1 MSSQHTRRTVRL
13 RRLIVAGA
21 LATATISTLALPVTG
36 AQAAP
41 ASAPAKRKA
50 QVDPVAAEAVQA
62 IGSFQRSQ
70 ITRDGAAMTAFE
82 QGRDHIAAEM
92 ALRLEIDPEVMQDAW
107 RRADREHQLAI
118 LAALTQLGVPYR
130 HNASKPGVGF
140 DCSGLTSY
148 AWGQVGYV
156 IKRQST
162 AQIREA
168 APRDEHTAQAG
179 DLVQYPGH
187 VMIWLGVDRA
197 MVHAPYSG
205 RNVEVDTFSA
215 RRKVKFGDP
224 TG

>member
-1 MSSQHTRRTVRL
+1 MSSHHPRRTLRL
-13 RRLIVAGA
+13 RRLILAGA
-21 LATATISTLALPVTG
+21 LASATASTLALPVTG

-41 ASAPAKRKA
+41 ASAPAKRA
-50 QVDPVAAEAVQA
+50 AEPDPVAAEAVQA
-62 IGSFQRSQ
+62 ISSFERSQ
-70 ITRDGAAMTAFE
+70 LSRDGAAMTAFE

-130 HNASKPGVGF
+130 RNSSKPGVGF
-140 DCSGLTSY
+140 DCSGLTTF

-156 IKRQST
+156 LKRQSS
-162 AQIREA
+162 AQIRDA
-168 APRDEHTAQAG
+168 APRDAATAQAG

-197 MVHAPYSG
+197 IVHAPYSG
-205 RNVEVDTFSA
+205 RDVEVDFFSA